1 VGGIGGRR
9 ARSAVVAVVAVASLS
24 AVVACTSGDDA
35 AGRRSST
42 TATTTSA
49 PTPSTVSDA
58 DFESQATTAELMIR
72 NAGKDPCAVI
82 KAFPLSSNLPTP
94 VNPGQV
100 ERAVKVVAQLFDAI
114 GSSAPAES
122 AADAAVLKQ
131 AAADLL
137 AEGEANHWQPTWLM
151 STPKSIGDATVTQAF
166 ANYQATVNRSC
177 TTQTTTTTTST
188 ATTSTTPTT
197 PSTAIT
203 PTTAAPR

>member
-1 VGGIGGRR
+1 MADRR
-9 ARSAVVAVVAVASLS
+9 ARNAVVAVVAVALLS
-24 AVVACTSGDDA
+24 AAVACSSGDDA
-35 AGRRSST
+35 AGRRPST
-42 TATTTSA
+42 TATTTST

-82 KAFPLSSNLPTP
+82 KAIPLSSNLPTP

-114 GSSAPAES
+114 GSSAPPES

-131 AAADLL
+131 AATDLL

-151 STPKSIGDATVTQAF
+151 STPKSIGDAKVTQAF

-177 TTQTTTTTTST
+177 TTQTTT
-188 ATTSTTPTT
+188 ATTSTT
-197 PSTAIT
+197 TA
-203 PTTAAPR
+203 PG